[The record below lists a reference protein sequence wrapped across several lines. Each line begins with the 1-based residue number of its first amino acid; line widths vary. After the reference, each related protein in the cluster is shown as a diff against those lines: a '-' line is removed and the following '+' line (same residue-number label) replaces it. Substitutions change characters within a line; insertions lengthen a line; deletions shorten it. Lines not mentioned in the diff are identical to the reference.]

1 MCCASLHG
9 TPPIGCCSL
18 LISMCCTSLRVMH
31 HGHSAKLVEET
42 CDFQR
47 SMANNEAKLK
57 ENEEDFR
64 RAQRGFVEDL
74 EKANA
79 AYTRN
84 R

>member
-1 MCCASLHG
+1 
-9 TPPIGCCSL
+9 
-18 LISMCCTSLRVMH
+18 MH

-64 RAQRGFVEDL
+64 RAQRGFVQDL